1 MFNPWAE
8 GLGESSVTDM
18 TIEEELANP
27 EQAEKNA
34 DANYQRLV
42 DSVNPDVVKISLKNS
57 DAPQASVSPNDGA
70 ALRYPVD
77 PPITADGD
85 FMYFQFYDYK
95 PPFANRAAGNE
106 SIDGGT
112 AIGSVIDYNDAA
124 MYAGSQKS
132 SRFKDI
138 IMYMPEDISTGFR
151 SNWGGK
157 AFSNIATD
165 ALRSAGANG
174 MGKLTGAVTGFGNL
188 MSRAPYIAGA
198 QVIRKAISG
207 LSGDNLSNDDVF
219 GAISGAILNPNTELL
234 FSGVDMRNFQLKFKL
249 VPRNQ
254 TEAVHCASIIAQ
266 FKAASLPSRMP
277 GKLFGNN
284 NTNVKKNFIG
294 FPSLCRVAFM
304 HGTEEH
310 KQLPRFKMCALTQVD
325 VGYTPDGMYATYGD
339 GTPVAT
345 DLTLN
350 FQETKIVFS
359 EEVALNPGSSEGVR

>member
-1 MFNPWAE
+1 MVWAD
-8 GLGESSVTDM
+8 GLGISPVTER
-18 TIEEELANP
+18 TIEQELADP
-27 EQAEKNA
+27 EGAEKTA
-34 DANYQRLV
+34 DEKYKRLV
-42 DSVNPDVVKISLKNS
+42 DSVSPDVVKISLKNS
-57 DAPQASVSPNDGA
+57 DAPQVSVSPNDGA

-132 SRFKDI
+132 NRFKDI

-165 ALRSAGANG
+165 ALRTAGANG
-174 MGKLTGAVTGFGNL
+174 MGKLTSAVSGFGDSITNL
-188 MSRAPYIAGA
+188 PYIAGA
-198 QVIRKAISG
+198 KIIRKAISTIT
-207 LSGDNLSNDDVF
+207 GDNLSNDDVF
-219 GAISGAILNPNTELL
+219 GAISGAVLNPNTELL

-277 GKLFGNN
+277 GKVFGNDSN
-284 NTNVKKNFIG
+284 NVKKNFIG

-325 VGYTPDGMYATYGD
+325 VGYTPDGMYATYSD

-345 DLTLN
+345 ELTLN

-359 EEVALNPGSSEGVR
+359 EEVALNPASSEGVR

>member
-18 TIEEELANP
+18 TIEQELANP

-34 DANYQRLV
+34 DANYQRLA
-42 DSVNPDVVKISLKNS
+42 DAVNPDVINLSLKNS
-57 DAPQASVSPNDGA
+57 DAPQVSTTSNNSA

-77 PPITADGD
+77 PPITSDGD
-85 FMYFQFYDYK
+85 FMFFQFYDYK
-95 PPFANRAAGNE
+95 PPFANRAAA
-106 SIDGGT
+106 GGT
-112 AIGSVIDYNDAA
+112 TQGAGTIGTVVDYNDAA
-124 MYAGSQKS
+124 MYADSQKS

-157 AFSNIATD
+157 AFSNTAAN
-165 ALRSAGANG
+165 ALRAAGADG
-174 MGKLTGAVTGFGNL
+174 MGKLDAASQGLSDAIG
-188 MSRAPYIAGA
+188 RATYIAGA
-198 QVIRKAISG
+198 KVIRGAVNKLG
-207 LSGDNLSNDDVF
+207 GDSLSNDDVF

-234 FSGVDMRNFQLKFKL
+234 FSGVDMRNFQLKFRL

-254 TEAVHCASIIAQ
+254 TEAVHCAQIIAT
-266 FKAASLPSRMP
+266 FKAASLPARMP
-277 GKLFGNN
+277 GKLFGNDA
-284 NTNVKKNFIG
+284 TNIKKNFIG

-359 EEVALNPGSSEGVR
+359 EEVAISPGSSEGVR

>member
-18 TIEEELANP
+18 TIEQELANP
-27 EQAEKNA
+27 EQAERNA
-34 DANYQRLV
+34 DANYRRLA
-42 DSVNPDVVKISLKNS
+42 DAVNPDVINLSLKNS
-57 DAPQASVSPNDGA
+57 DAPQVSTTSNNSA

-77 PPITADGD
+77 PPITSDGD
-85 FMYFQFYDYK
+85 FMFFQFYDYK
-95 PPFANRAAGNE
+95 PPFANRAAA
-106 SIDGGT
+106 GGT
-112 AIGSVIDYNDAA
+112 TQGAGTIGTVIDYNDAA
-124 MYAGSQKS
+124 MYADSQKS

-157 AFSNIATD
+157 AFSNTAAD
-165 ALRSAGANG
+165 ALRAAGADG
-174 MGKLTGAVTGFGNL
+174 MGKLEAASQGLQNAIG
-188 MSRAPYIAGA
+188 RATYIAGA
-198 QVIRKAISG
+198 KVIRGAVNKLG
-207 LSGDNLSNDDVF
+207 GDSLSNDDVF

-234 FSGVDMRNFQLKFKL
+234 FSGVDMRNFQLKFRL

-254 TEAVHCASIIAQ
+254 TEAVHCAQIIAT
-266 FKAASLPSRMP
+266 FKAASLPARMP
-277 GKLFGNN
+277 GKLFGNDAN
-284 NTNVKKNFIG
+284 NIKKNFIG

-325 VGYTPDGMYATYGD
+325 VGYTPDGMYATYAD

-359 EEVALNPGSSEGVR
+359 EEVAISPGSSEGVR

>member
-1 MFNPWAE
+1 
-8 GLGESSVTDM
+8 
-18 TIEEELANP
+18 
-27 EQAEKNA
+27 
-34 DANYQRLV
+34 
-42 DSVNPDVVKISLKNS
+42 
-57 DAPQASVSPNDGA
+57 
-70 ALRYPVD
+70 
-77 PPITADGD
+77 
-85 FMYFQFYDYK
+85 MYFQFYDYK
-95 PPFANRAAGNE
+95 PPFANRAAGSE
-106 SIDGGT
+106 SVDGQT
-112 AIGSVIDYNDAA
+112 AIGNVIDYNDAA
-124 MYAGSQKS
+124 MYADSQKS
-132 SRFKDI
+132 NRFKDI

-165 ALRSAGANG
+165 ALRAAGTNG
-174 MGKLTGAVTGFGNL
+174 MGKLTSAVSGFGDAVTNL
-188 MSRAPYIAGA
+188 PYIAGA
-198 QVIRKAISG
+198 KIIRKAISTIT
-207 LSGDNLSNDDVF
+207 GDNLSNDDVF
-219 GAISGAILNPNTELL
+219 GAISGAVLNPNTELL

-277 GKLFGNN
+277 GKVFGNDAN
-284 NTNVKKNFIG
+284 NVKKNFIG

-325 VGYTPDGMYATYGD
+325 VGYTPDGMYATYSD

-359 EEVALNPGSSEGVR
+359 EEVALNPASSEGVR